1 LKKNQK
7 ILDRIEFLGNKYKN
21 APART
26 DGKLFKAL
34 KVFYIIFFAYYSFI
48 SLMVSLLMILHLTD
62 SEGISK
68 EVLKYHLSYEG
79 TTCVFFVITIISFVL
94 FFVKFKLTGLIMN
107 IVTQPVF
114 VILEARFFKG
124 NDFSRLNLH
133 ADYYWKHFIPA
144 LLIFA
149 VSVFMAVI
157 VIRERLYISREYK
170 KITERAYGEFKRGN
184 DTLSEEEWNEF
195 LENYDPRSQ
204 SK

>member
-1 LKKNQK
+1 MKKNQK
-7 ILDRIEFLGNKYKN
+7 ILNRIEFLGNKYKN
-21 APART
+21 EPART
-26 DGKLFKAL
+26 DGKLFKSL
-34 KVFYIIFFAYYSFI
+34 KVFYIISFAYYSFI

-68 EVLKYHLSYEG
+68 EVLKNYLSYEG
-79 TTCVFFVITIISFVL
+79 TTCVFFVITIIAFIL
-94 FFVKFKLTGLIMN
+94 FCIKFKLTGLIMN
-107 IVTQPVF
+107 IVAQPVF
-114 VILEARFFKG
+114 VILEASFFKG

-133 ADYYWKHFIPA
+133 ADFYWKHFIPA

-149 VSVFMAVI
+149 VSVFLAVI

-195 LENYDPRSQ
+195 LENYDPQSQ

>member
-1 LKKNQK
+1 MKKNQK
-7 ILDRIEFLGNKYKN
+7 ILNRIEFLGNKYKN
-21 APART
+21 EPART
-26 DGKLFKAL
+26 DGKLFKSL
-34 KVFYIIFFAYYSFI
+34 KVFYIISFAYYSFI

-68 EVLKYHLSYEG
+68 EVLKNYLSYEG
-79 TTCVFFVITIISFVL
+79 TTCVFFVITIIAFIL
-94 FFVKFKLTGLIMN
+94 FCVKFKLTGLIMN
-107 IVTQPVF
+107 IVAQPVF

-195 LENYDPRSQ
+195 LENYDPQSQ